1 MRVSAFSVVNNETGN
16 PLRPPAANFAPD
28 RSLEYALI
36 LSNSG
41 NTHPTRRNQRELY
54 HVPPKP
60 VKSGEGAAKKN
71 AVAEHGENGG
81 LEARSPY
88 EGYKAVSLCPPCAPY
103 AAKT

>member
-1 MRVSAFSVVNNETGN
+1 MPVSRFKEPSGFFS
-16 PLRPPAANFAPD
+16 R
-28 RSLEYALI
+28 
-36 LSNSG
+36 LSG
-41 NTHPTRRNQRELY
+41 RAHPTQRNQDELY

-88 EGYKAVSLCPPCAPY
+88 EGYKAVSLCPPCAPSY
-103 AAKT
+103 ENKSQ